1 MNNFKN
7 IWILS
12 GIIAFSGITIIG
24 CEHEH
29 EETILGTPAPTPQ
42 SGLSAVASVSP
53 TVGARPLKVS
63 CTGSA
68 KGGSGTSTLGWDFG
82 DGIEASGGSA
92 IYTFDAIGTH
102 FVSLTVTDESGQT
115 ASKIVNVTV
124 KGNAPRARITTGS
137 LAGFAPHTVQFDGS
151 SSTDPDNDIVSFR
164 WDFGDGATADGRS
177 QSHTYSISGT
187 YRVRLTVTDDEGLS
201 STAQVTANISTF
213 TVPPLYA
220 TVKAT
225 TSGSVSVTIPSVAGG
240 LWLITATG
248 SAAYDAT
255 GGDAF
260 WHGPDGAEGNGIR
273 RGCTIGSLGAT
284 YQGASICIGSG
295 LQYQLAGGST
305 ISFWFADDQFHDN
318 AGSYQ
323 VKLEWISR

>member
-1 MNNFKN
+1 MKN
-7 IWILS
+7 LKTNWILI
-12 GIIAFSGITIIG
+12 GILASLGITIIG
-24 CEHEH
+24 CDRD
-29 EETILGTPAPTPQ
+29 ETITSPPDQTPT
-42 SGLSAVASVSP
+42 LEFRAVASVSP
-53 TVGARPLKVS
+53 TVGTRPLRVS
-63 CTGSA
+63 CNGSA
-68 KGGSGTSTLGWDFG
+68 TGGFGTSTLAWDFG
-82 DGIEASGGSA
+82 EGIEASGGSA
-92 IYTFDAIGTH
+92 IHTFDAIGTH
-102 FVSLTVTDESGQT
+102 FVSLTVADETGQT
-115 ASKIVNVTV
+115 ATKVINITV
-124 KGNAPRARITTGS
+124 KGNVPKARITTGS

-164 WDFGDGATADGRS
+164 WDFGDGATAEGRS
-177 QSHTYSISGT
+177 QSHTYSISGA

-213 TVPPLYA
+213 KAGPFFA
-220 TVKAT
+220 TVRAT
-225 TSGSVSVTIPSVAGG
+225 TSGSVSVSIPSVAGG

-260 WHGPDGAEGNGIR
+260 WHGPDGAEGRGIR

-295 LQYQLAGGST
+295 SQLQLAGGST